1 MADAGPLGALG
12 LDDRLDQQLRF
23 LVAIDALKHVERRNL
38 TTDGARRENSAE
50 HSWHLALYA
59 HVLAEHSPAPVDVG
73 RVVLMALVHDI
84 VEVDAGDTFVYD
96 AAGRTAQLAREQAAA
111 DRLFAL
117 LPDDQARTVRDL
129 WDEFCAAATPEA
141 QLAQAVDRLQPIVH
155 NFLTEGVRWRD
166 HGVSAG
172 QVRAVNFAVVD
183 AVPAVGALVRRIV
196 AHAVAVGWLP
206 DDAPAS
212 P

>member
-1 MADAGPLGALG
+1 MADPSPLADLG
-12 LDDRLDQQLRF
+12 LEARLAAQLQF

-59 HVLAEHSPAPVDVG
+59 HVLAEHSPEPVDAA
-73 RVVLMALVHDI
+73 RVILMVLLHDI
-84 VEVDAGDTFVYD
+84 VEIDAGDTFVYD
-96 AAGRTAQLAREQAAA
+96 ADGRAGQAARERAAA

-117 LPDDQARTVRDL
+117 LPADQADAVRVV
-129 WDEFCAAATPEA
+129 WDEFCAARTPEA
-141 QLAQAVDRLQPIVH
+141 RLANALDRLQPILH

-166 HGVSAG
+166 HGVDAS
-172 QVRAVNFAVVD
+172 QVRAVNLPVTD
-183 AVPAVGALVRRIV
+183 QVPPVGAVVRRIIV
-196 AHAVAVGWLP
+196 HAVRAGWLP
-206 DDAPAS
+206 DGDPT